1 MFPVSLLP
9 LRDPSCNG
17 YCEHDVGQSR
27 TPPRLPATGMEMGE
41 LHHPQRRGWRE
52 SSQTQAAPFQNAIVI
67 NEPIPVGTSRDTSP
81 CRSARGT
88 GRWLRGAVL
97 ASGLLRWVP
106 FCPQVAAS
114 RRLAGHGQKGAEDK
128 GRWTEVARLFSSR
141 CLPSD
146 KG

>member
-17 YCEHDVGQSR
+17 YCKRDVGQSR

-52 SSQTQAAPFQNAIVI
+52 SPQTQAAPFQNFVVI
-67 NEPIPVGTSRDTSP
+67 NELIPVGTSRDTSN
-81 CRSARGT
+81 CRSARGS

-97 ASGLLRWVP
+97 ASGLLRWVTFSP
-106 FCPQVAAS
+106 KVAAS
-114 RRLAGHGQKGAEDK
+114 RCLVGRGQKGR
-128 GRWTEVARLFSSR
+128 GQREVDRSCTTFSSR